1 MRRRLRVRRHPSR
14 NTRFRRK
21 MLPRP
26 EDRGEREQPHHKNGK
41 QCVGNTNSEG
51 CERPVGVA
59 SDTALAGD
67 LPSYRSMLREET
79 SLRGAAAGT
88 GTLERASEFLQDRSK
103 DKGVGSERTAA
114 AGCRSGIFADHVSPI
129 VNGHIYFDPVELGRS
144 PPDPVR
150 VLLQGGH
157 IAIAV
162 RKNSVLRLLL
172 GKAVGAFIGRGCIT
186 LSSVEQACLT
196 VTHKIG
202 LGEFSV
208 RDRPIT
214 HTYRSK
220 ISGAPSSKVRKPSL
234 FVSATAHAAA
244 QSRLLMASTEHPISM
259 KRSVTT
265 DSNTR
270 TVSEFRCCA
279 SGDCAIPREALGWHL
294 RR

>member
-1 MRRRLRVRRHPSR
+1 VKLQEAGNNAAGFVFGVTPHATLAFAGKCFLDPKIMVNANSPTTRTANNAWEIPTLKDANGRLVSQV
-14 NTRFRRK
+14 TQL
-21 MLPRP
+21 LPVTCP
-26 EDRGEREQPHHKNGK
+26 ATGQCFGEEIQ
-41 QCVGNTNSEG
+41 
-51 CERPVGVA
+51 
-59 SDTALAGD
+59 
-67 LPSYRSMLREET
+67 

-103 DKGVGSERTAA
+103 DEGVGSERTAA

-172 GKAVGAFIGRGCIT
+172 GKAVGAFIWRGCIT

-196 VTHKIG
+196 VSHKIG

-220 ISGAPSSKVRKPSL
+220 ISGA
-234 FVSATAHAAA
+234 
-244 QSRLLMASTEHPISM
+244 LL
-259 KRSVTT
+259 
-265 DSNTR
+265 
-270 TVSEFRCCA
+270 
-279 SGDCAIPREALGWHL
+279 
-294 RR
+294 

>member
-1 MRRRLRVRRHPSR
+1 LSFVLALAVRILQRWYFPRIVAVLVVGLFAFTTIFGLGALMVSQVTQLLPVICPATGQCFGKKFKACGARLR
-14 NTRFRRK
+14 
-21 MLPRP
+21 
-26 EDRGEREQPHHKNGK
+26 ERE
-41 QCVGNTNSEG
+41 
-51 CERPVGVA
+51 
-59 SDTALAGD
+59 
-67 LPSYRSMLREET
+67 
-79 SLRGAAAGT
+79 
-88 GTLERASEFLQDRSK
+88 TLERASEFLQDRSK

-196 VTHKIG
+196 VSHKIG

-208 RDRPIT
+208 RD
-214 HTYRSK
+214 
-220 ISGAPSSKVRKPSL
+220 
-234 FVSATAHAAA
+234 
-244 QSRLLMASTEHPISM
+244 
-259 KRSVTT
+259 
-265 DSNTR
+265 
-270 TVSEFRCCA
+270 
-279 SGDCAIPREALGWHL
+279 
-294 RR
+294 

>member
-1 MRRRLRVRRHPSR
+1 LSFVLAPAVRILQSWY
-14 NTRFRRK
+14 F
-21 MLPRP
+21 PRIVAVLV
-26 EDRGEREQPHHKNGK
+26 
-41 QCVGNTNSEG
+41 VGLFAFTTIFG
-51 CERPVGVA
+51 LG
-59 SDTALAGD
+59 ALMVSQVTQLCD
-67 LPSYRSMLREET
+67 LPSYRSMLREEIQ

-172 GKAVGAFIGRGCIT
+172 GKAVGAFIWRGCIT

-196 VTHKIG
+196 VSHKIG

-220 ISGAPSSKVRKPSL
+220 ISGALV
-234 FVSATAHAAA
+234 
-244 QSRLLMASTEHPISM
+244 
-259 KRSVTT
+259 
-265 DSNTR
+265 
-270 TVSEFRCCA
+270 
-279 SGDCAIPREALGWHL
+279 
-294 RR
+294 